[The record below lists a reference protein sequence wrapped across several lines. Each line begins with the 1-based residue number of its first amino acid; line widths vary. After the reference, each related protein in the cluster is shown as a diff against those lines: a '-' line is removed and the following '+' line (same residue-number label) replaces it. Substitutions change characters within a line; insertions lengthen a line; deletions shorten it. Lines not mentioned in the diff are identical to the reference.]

1 MQAGYEKRML
11 RVLDRIHEDP
21 AGDLSLDA
29 LAEVAAKSPYHWHRV
44 FRAVTGETLAEAVRR
59 IRLHRAAC
67 WLVQTDMALAE
78 VARRAGYGSL
88 RSLSRAFRAHYGLT
102 PAAFRARGTYF
113 PASQQPDRKGVPLM
127 FPVEINDQP
136 ARRLATIPH
145 KGPYPEIG
153 RAFDKLHAVLATNGL
168 GDRACGLAAVYFDD
182 PASVAPSELR
192 SAAAVEVGEDFAIEA
207 PLEEVRLPAGRHAV
221 MHVTGPYSQL
231 TDAYDALYCTWLPTS
246 GEEPGP
252 SPAFEV
258 YRNTPRDTRPDAL
271 LTDIMLPLA

>member
-1 MQAGYEKRML
+1 MQSGYERQML

-21 AGDLSLDA
+21 AADLSLDA
-29 LAEVAAKSPYHWHRV
+29 LAEVATMSRYHWHRV

-67 WLVQTDMALAE
+67 WLMETDMALPE
-78 VARRAGYGSL
+78 VARRAGYGSP
-88 RSLSRAFRAHYGLT
+88 RSLSRAFRLQYGLT
-102 PAAFRARGTYF
+102 PAAFRARGVF
-113 PASQQPDRKGVPLM
+113 VPASQQCDSQAVRIM
-127 FPVEINDQP
+127 FPVEIQVQP

-145 KGPYPEIG
+145 QGPYPDIG
-153 RAFDKLHAVLATNGL
+153 RAFDRLHAVLAEKGVADQVR
-168 GDRACGLAAVYFDD
+168 GMGAVFFDD
-182 PASVAPSELR
+182 PASVAPSKLT
-192 SAAAVEVGEDFAIEA
+192 SAAGAEIGEDFAIEA
-207 PLEEVRLPAGRHAV
+207 PLQEVRLPAGRHAV
-221 MHVTGPYSQL
+221 MRVTGPYSQL

-246 GEEPGP
+246 GEKPGP